1 MSSTLIP
8 GQPVNGK
15 LRIATRRSAL
25 ALWQAEHVAAL
36 LRQQH
41 PGLEVKLL
49 PLVTEG
55 DRILDKPLATIG
67 GKGLFLKELERAL
80 LDGEAEL
87 AVHSMK
93 DVPVEGTPGLPV
105 DIVLPRANPFDALL
119 SRDGRTLA
127 ELPAGA
133 RIGSSSLRRQ
143 CQLLAARPD
152 LRVLDLRGNVNTRI
166 ARLEAGDYE
175 AIILACAG
183 LERLG
188 LGHLI
193 TETLAAPDWLP
204 APTQGTIG
212 IQYREGD
219 SFTRDLLL
227 PLNDAPTALRS
238 QAERGVARRLQ
249 GSCQVP
255 LAVYAELEAEV
266 LHLQALVGEPD
277 GSRLLRSRCQ
287 GPAASAGELVDSL
300 ADDLLEQGAAQIIEA
315 RIRAAQDSRR
325 T

>member
-1 MSSTLIP
+1 MSASL
-8 GQPVNGK
+8 K
-15 LRIATRRSAL
+15 IATRKSAL
-25 ALWQAEHVAAL
+25 ALWQAEHVASL

-41 PGLEVKLL
+41 PGLQVELL

-80 LDGEAEL
+80 LNGEADL

-93 DVPVEGTPGLPV
+93 DVPVEMTPGLVV
-105 DIVLPRANPFDALL
+105 DVVLERANPCDALL
-119 SRDGRTLA
+119 GREGQTLD

-166 ARLEAGDYE
+166 SKLQQGEYE

-188 LGHLI
+188 LGHLVS
-193 TETLAAPDWLP
+193 ETLSPPGWLP

-212 IQYREGD
+212 VQFNIDDER
-219 SFTRDLLL
+219 TRAYLL
-227 PLNDAPTALRS
+227 PLNHADTATRTL
-238 QAERGVARRLQ
+238 AERGVARMLQ

-255 LAVYAELEAEV
+255 LAVFAQ
-266 LHLQALVGEPD
+266 LQAGQLTIDALVGEPD
-277 GSRLLRSRCQ
+277 GSRVLRCKKQSGVGELEELVSAVAEDLLR
-287 GPAASAGELVDSL
+287 
-300 ADDLLEQGAAQIIEA
+300 QGAGQIIS
-315 RIRAAQDSRR
+315 RA
-325 T
+325 